1 MKQKNNI
8 FEELNKMKNL
18 INTKRGVVISE
29 QTMVGMIPTASAAPA
44 APAAPKSEEQK
55 IADGIVSATQGGGT
69 NKKNFLGSINKIKDS
84 KQFWNIN
91 AYLKT
96 VGNKLDFAGIVNDE
110 MDNDDGVDVQTIV
123 NKLKS
128 IGVGS
133 TADINEYNNFKP
145 GTFKF
150 GPEGQANPAAA
161 APEELTKREEL
172 WKTTYSC
179 VTTQPGAKAIKLK
192 DGTTSYLVGQIYYYN
207 TGRKKLADGTMK
219 NYSCSTEFKSGNNK
233 SNDYARIVNDYSKQI
248 QSSLGSSPTGK
259 MSSQD
264 LDLILKRLNGEDVSV
279 EVPQELP
286 KDVTGKPDLDKI
298 LASLQ
303 N

>member
-1 MKQKNNI
+1 MKQKENI
-8 FEELNKMKNL
+8 FEELNKMRSL
-18 INTKRGVVISE
+18 IHAKAGVVISE
-29 QTMVGMIPTASAAPA
+29 QANVGADVGTVMRELGATFNANEDIVVNTIKKYKDKASF
-44 APAAPKSEEQK
+44 KSFVDQYK
-55 IADGIVSATQGGGT
+55 TISGKDFGAQLI
-69 NKKNFLGSINKIKDS
+69 LSISPNTDKTE
-84 KQFWNIN
+84 WND
-91 AYLKT
+91 LKT
-96 VGNKLDFAGIVNDE
+96 HLASLGVTLGNITTNGGNSNEATFAGLD
-110 MDNDDGVDVQTIV
+110 T
-123 NKLKS
+123 
-128 IGVGS
+128 
-133 TADINEYNNFKP
+133 
-145 GTFKF
+145 
-150 GPEGQANPAAA
+150 PAAA

-179 VTTQPGAKAIKLK
+179 APSQPGAKAIKLK

-264 LDLILKRLNGEDVSV
+264 LDLILKTLNGEDVSV

-286 KDVTGKPDLDKI
+286 KDVNGKPDLDKI